1 MIDLKTCGVSGEP
14 NPLAEK
20 MGAFR
25 SSPYP
30 QEPLE
35 NTKML
40 KRFESAAKNYT
51 LIVCQLQ
58 ILKVAIQTLMVKI

>member
-1 MIDLKTCGVSGEP
+1 MEPYYDRCEKTCGESGEP
-14 NPLAEK
+14 KPLAEK

-35 NTKML
+35 NTKMRQ
-40 KRFESAAKNYT
+40 RFASAAKSSKLNTYR
-51 LIVCQLQ
+51 
-58 ILKVAIQTLMVKI
+58 

>member
-1 MIDLKTCGVSGEP
+1 
-14 NPLAEK
+14 

-40 KRFESAAKNYT
+40 KRFESAAK
-51 LIVCQLQ
+51 VQ
-58 ILKVAIQTLMVKI
+58 ITHLSFASFKF